1 MADPQ
6 TITPGAGSA
15 AAIAFAKLAVGV
27 IRLPRNSAFLAAVQ
41 RLPAIGAP
49 DRLTTAS
56 TPLRTAG
63 SRPDGGSQLI
73 SVADLDGRRTSVR
86 TWLPAAVRSADRAVP
101 IRPEAPEIAIRMP
114 ASCIGRLPDGCC
126 RVATDRGRTRTRL
139 LPAGS

>member
-41 RLPAIGAP
+41 RLPAIGPP

-63 SRPDGGSQLI
+63 SSPDGGSHLI
-73 SVADLDGRRTSVR
+73 SAADLDGRRTRVR
-86 TWLPAAVRSADRAVP
+86 PSLPPAVSP
-101 IRPEAPEIAIRMP
+101 PGQPGP
-114 ASCIGRLPDGCC
+114 L
-126 RVATDRGRTRTRL
+126 
-139 LPAGS
+139 